1 MKNYF
6 IGFFLFVITIGY
18 SQNYSKVDSL
28 VGLYPKNFSKIDDL
42 VSKIT
47 MDFSSDEEKY
57 RAVFYW
63 VCNSISYDV
72 NYSEKIEKEKLNAY
86 SYKTEKERQQK
97 EKKLMF
103 ESAITAFNSKK
114 AVCYGYAALF
124 SEISKR
130 LGLECELVQGDL
142 KSNFT
147 QINGPIQLN
156 HAWNVIKIRNEW
168 KFIDCTI
175 AAGNISFKTNE
186 FEFKFND
193 AFFLTN
199 PELFFLNHYPEDKKW
214 LLINK
219 SKEEYLK
226 LPVYFP
232 DFFQSNIKIISPVSG
247 LLSNKQN
254 EKIILSN
261 INTEKDIIRC
271 YFGNTN
277 KFVNLKYNEINN
289 SYEIPLENIQDDYII
304 LFVNKTPL
312 VTYKISK

>member
-6 IGFFLFVITIGY
+6 FSFFLLVITIGY
-18 SQNYSKVDSL
+18 SQNFTKVDSL
-28 VGLYPKNFSKIDDL
+28 VGLYPKNFNKIEDL
-42 VSKIT
+42 VSKIAL
-47 MDFSSDEEKY
+47 DFSSDEEKS
-57 RAVFYW
+57 RAIFYW
-63 VCNSISYDV
+63 ICTSISYDV
-72 NYSEKIEKEKLNAY
+72 SYSERIEKEKLNAY

-97 EKKLMF
+97 EKKLIT
-103 ESAITAFNSKK
+103 ESATATFNSKK

-124 SEISKR
+124 REISKK
-130 LGLECELVQGDL
+130 LGFECELVQGDL
-142 KSNFT
+142 KSNFS
-147 QINGPIQLN
+147 QINGTIQLN

-175 AAGNISFKTNE
+175 AAGNISSKTNE
-186 FEFKFND
+186 FVFKFND
-193 AFFLTN
+193 TFFLTN

-226 LPVYFP
+226 LPLYLP
-232 DFFQSNIKIISPVSG
+232 EFFQSNIKIISPVLG
-247 LLSNKQN
+247 LLSNKEN
-254 EKIILSN
+254 TKIILSN
-261 INTEKDIIRC
+261 IIKQKDIVRC

-277 KFVNLKYNEINN
+277 KFVILNHNEINN

-312 VTYKISK
+312 VTFKISK

>member
-1 MKNYF
+1 MKNNF
-6 IGFFLFVITIGY
+6 IRLFLFFITIGY
-18 SQNYSKVDSL
+18 SQDYSKVDSL
-28 VGLYPKNFSKIDDL
+28 VNLYPKDFNKIDDL
-42 VSKIT
+42 VSKIAL
-47 MDFSSDEEKY
+47 DFSSNEEKS

-63 VCNSISYDV
+63 VCNSISYDIEV
-72 NYSEKIEKEKLNAY
+72 SKKIEEEKPNAY
-86 SYKTEKERQQK
+86 SYKTEKERILK

-103 ESAITAFNSKK
+103 DSATSAFKSKK

-124 SEISKR
+124 YEISKK

-142 KSNFT
+142 KSNFS
-147 QINGPIQLN
+147 QINGTIQLN

-168 KFIDCTI
+168 RFIDCTI
-175 AAGNISFKTNE
+175 AAGNISAKTNQ
-186 FEFKFND
+186 FDFKFND

-214 LLINK
+214 LLVNK
-219 SKEEYLK
+219 SKEEYLQ

-232 DFFQSNIKIISPVSG
+232 DFFQSDIKIISPVLG
-247 LLSNKQN
+247 LLSNKKN

-261 INTEKDIIRC
+261 INLEKDIVRC

-277 KFVNLKYNEINN
+277 KFVILNYNEINN
-289 SYEIPLENIQDDYII
+289 SYEVPLENIQDDYII

-312 VTYKISK
+312 VTFKILK